1 MTRSGW
7 RASIAFVS
15 LACLVFTTGMDVATS
30 APSPGQPL
38 VPTPSISVPGGTTDE
53 PSSDRAVAAIL
64 ERIETKTGPDGI
76 TVILRGNG
84 DLFASSI
91 RVAEDLPPRL
101 VLDFPD
107 LKSGVPSMTRVE
119 LGPIEKIR
127 VAAHSH
133 QPLVTRVVFD
143 LRRQAVYRIEPPE
156 ADERGL
162 TVIFPDEE
170 AVSVEAE
177 VVDGMGAV
185 EAEAV
190 DGAGDVGVGEVSIAS
205 PPTRCSS
212 MPWPRFGL
220 LKRSGLKKKL
230 KKPKRLARPPPSL

>member
-7 RASIAFVS
+7 HASIAFVS
-15 LACLVFTTGMDVATS
+15 LMCLVFTNGMDVVTS
-30 APSPGQPL
+30 APIPGQPL

-53 PSSDRAVAAIL
+53 PNSARAVATIL
-64 ERIETKTGPDGI
+64 ERIETKRGPDGI

-84 DLFASSI
+84 DLFASGI

-101 VLDFPD
+101 VLDFPN
-107 LKSGVPSMTRVE
+107 LESGVPSKTRVD

-143 LRRQAVYRIEPPE
+143 LRRQAVYRVEPPE

-162 TVIFPDEE
+162 TVTFPTNKHWR
-170 AVSVEAE
+170 SSLRSWIP
-177 VVDGMGAV
+177 
-185 EAEAV
+185 
-190 DGAGDVGVGEVSIAS
+190 GV
-205 PPTRCSS
+205 RSS
-212 MPWPRFGL
+212 LRSWIPRV
-220 LKRSGLKKKL
+220 RSKS
-230 KKPKRLARPPPSL
+230 RS